1 MTSPI
6 ADNLARV
13 RDRMAEAAL
22 RAGRSPEE
30 VTLVAV
36 SKIQPAA
43 AVREA
48 FDAGQRV
55 FGENYVQEAIA
66 KMDALPAEAVWHMV
80 GRLQSNKAKV
90 AAARFR
96 AVQTVDSPKLAR
108 ALERHAAEAG
118 KPVEGLIQLNWSR
131 EAAKAGIQDEA
142 ALRELIEEAAEFRS
156 LRIVGLMTIP
166 DPEYGEQA
174 LRRHFAEMRQ
184 LRENLAEEYGIGADF
199 SELSMGMSRD
209 YEWAIEEGATIVR
222 VGTAIFGARP

>member
-13 RDRMAEAAL
+13 RDRMAKAAL

-48 FDAGQRV
+48 FAAGQRV

-66 KMDALPAEAVWHMV
+66 KMDALPAEAVWHIV

-118 KPVEGLIQLNWSR
+118 RPVEGLIQLNWSR

-142 ALRELIEEAAEFRS
+142 ALRERIEEAAEFRS

-174 LRRHFAEMRQ
+174 LRRHFSEMRQ
-184 LRENLAEEYGIGADF
+184 LRENLAKEYGIGADF

>member
-1 MTSPI
+1 
-6 ADNLARV
+6 
-13 RDRMAEAAL
+13 
-22 RAGRSPEE
+22 
-30 VTLVAV
+30 
-36 SKIQPAA
+36 
-43 AVREA
+43 
-48 FDAGQRV
+48 
-55 FGENYVQEAIA
+55 
-66 KMDALPAEAVWHMV
+66 MDALPAEAVWHMV

-184 LRENLAEEYGIGADF
+184 LRENLAKEYGIGADF

>member
-13 RDRMAEAAL
+13 RERMAAAAQ

-36 SKIQPAA
+36 SKIKPAA

-66 KMDALPAEAVWHMV
+66 KMDAVPAEAVWHMV
-80 GRLQSNKAKV
+80 GRLQSNKAK
-90 AAARFR
+90 AAVARFR
-96 AVQTVDSPKLAR
+96 AVQTVDSPRLAR

-118 KPVEGLIQLNWSR
+118 KPVEGLIQLNWSH
-131 EAAKAGIQDEA
+131 EAAKSGIQDQA
-142 ALRELIEEAAEFRS
+142 ALRELIEGAADFRS

-166 DPEYGEQA
+166 DPEYGERE
-174 LRRHFAEMRQ
+174 LRRHFAELRQ
-184 LRENLAEEYGIGADF
+184 LREKLAEEYGIGADF
-199 SELSMGMSRD
+199 RELSMGMSHD